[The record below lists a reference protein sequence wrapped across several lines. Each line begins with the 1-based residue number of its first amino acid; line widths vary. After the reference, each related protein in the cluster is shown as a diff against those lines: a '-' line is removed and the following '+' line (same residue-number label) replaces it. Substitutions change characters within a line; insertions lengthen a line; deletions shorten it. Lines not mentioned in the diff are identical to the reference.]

1 MTIINHILSLPVS
14 PDTINLALIC
24 AALVV
29 VRVGL
34 SIVLHNLSRI
44 VCNERM

>member
-1 MTIINHILSLPVS
+1 MNVINHILSLPVS
-14 PDTINLALIC
+14 SDTINLAYIC

-34 SIVLHNLSRI
+34 SVILHNLSR
-44 VCNERM
+44 

>member
-1 MTIINHILSLPVS
+1 MNTINHILSLPVS
-14 PDTINLALIC
+14 SDTINLAYIC

-34 SIVLHNLSRI
+34 SIVLHKI
-44 VCNERM
+44 K